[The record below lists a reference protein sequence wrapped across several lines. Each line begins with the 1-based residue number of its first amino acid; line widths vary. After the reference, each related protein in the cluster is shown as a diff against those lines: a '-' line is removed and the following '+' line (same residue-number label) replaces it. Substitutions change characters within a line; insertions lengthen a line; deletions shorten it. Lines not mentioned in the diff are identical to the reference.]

1 MEGESK
7 RNSDHLVKHQFQP
20 GQSGNKKGKPPGTPT
35 RKTIIRQILD
45 TKLKDRDVI
54 MAKLREV
61 YPDYFEGK
69 KKVRSI
75 EEILWTIHTCQ
86 AMFEPKMVDV
96 RIDIFNRIH
105 GKPVQA
111 IMTLDQREPAEDSMT
126 TDQTREALAHIQSML
141 HQFEDSKKHIP
152 QATSADGPED

>member
-7 RNSDHLVKHQFQP
+7 RNSDHLVGHQFQK
-20 GQSGNKKGKPPGTPT
+20 GKSGNPSGKPPGTPT
-35 RKTIIRQILD
+35 RKTIIRSILD
-45 TKLKDRDVI
+45 TKLKDKDVI
-54 MAKLREV
+54 LAKLREI

-86 AMFEPKMVDV
+86 AMFEPKAVDV

-105 GKPVQA
+105 GKPIQA
-111 IMTLDQREPAEDSMT
+111 VMTLDQREPPEEHMT
-126 TDQTREALAHIQSML
+126 TDQTREALEHVQNML
-141 HQFEDSKKHIP
+141 RQFESSKNYKKQP
-152 QATSADGPED
+152 EPDGPED